1 MFHLKVSVLN
11 DFLQLG
17 QRAAVCAAGATVG
30 ALLAPVVL
38 TALGVVGSNV
48 AGSVAGEVPPLI
60 DW

>member
-1 MFHLKVSVLN
+1 VLN

-48 AGSVAGEVPPLI
+48 AGSVAGEVPPPI